1 MKKYK
6 LKYGRKIIIK
16 VLFLSILCMLTFS
29 TISFCAT
36 QPQIV
41 KKLNTAFENIRD
53 WMIKLATPAAAVAV
67 GTGIFITKFSFG
79 DDDKIMKGKRL
90 VRTSLYSYGF
100 IIAIEL
106 ILKAIDSLL

>member
-6 LKYGRKIIIK
+6 RKHYKKLIIK
-16 VLFLSILCMLTFS
+16 TLFLSLFCLLSFS
-29 TISFCAT
+29 TICLCVA

>member
-1 MKKYK
+1 MKKNK
-6 LKYGRKIIIK
+6 LKYRKKNIIK
-16 VLFLSILCMLTFS
+16 IFLLSVLCILTFS
-29 TISFCAT
+29 TICLCAT